1 MLILSLV
8 GYLLQYLFS
17 IYSYFIFYRNFDSVI
32 AAVVTTVIYYN
43 FQWYLNVYY
52 LKLYLLLEKCYRDY
66 CDIIIFCLFFLKFDQ
81 TTRYF
86 LRSWKNW
93 FYRMMCKRNF
103 ERSAIWVC
111 NENLSNT
118 FCTFIGKRCCK
129 VQIVKVEKS

>member
-66 CDIIIFCLFFLKFDQ
+66 CDIIIFCLFFSEIRPNDSIF
-81 TTRYF
+81 
-86 LRSWKNW
+86 
-93 FYRMMCKRNF
+93 F
-103 ERSAIWVC
+103 EKLEELVLPDDVQKEFRKKC
-111 NENLSNT
+111 NL
-118 FCTFIGKRCCK
+118 G
-129 VQIVKVEKS
+129 V